1 MTSTAL
7 SDLPFVVVRVGLP
20 TNLWRVDAS
29 GDYVADCATGAS
41 HADALLE
48 HMDLNENPSLL
59 AMVAREAA
67 RADWTGVQVGFFQR
81 LAEKAVSGR

>member
-20 TNLWRVDAS
+20 TNLWRVEPS
-29 GDYVADCATGAS
+29 GDYAKDCALGAS

-48 HMDLNENPSLL
+48 HMDVNENPSLL
-59 AMVAREAA
+59 GMVAREAA
-67 RADWTGVQVGFFQR
+67 RADWTGVQVGFFHR
-81 LAEKAVSGR
+81 IAEKAVSGR